1 MDKYNPMEESGA
13 DFLARTAPD
22 NFQPQ
27 TVRIKPRNEINNLN
41 DFQNRKAAQKQSYL
55 ANTPL
60 GSPRISQLP
69 SLEEYIEKYKLASKR
84 PLNPDPPEEGS
95 LDYLVEQQKETSPSA
110 PPSDKYGY
118 FEYGD
123 KRHENTGG
131 GWNVLQPGQAAQD
144 ANIERQYQEKLRNKK
159 PGNVTGKP
167 LLPSKL
173 FM

>member
-13 DFLARTAPD
+13 DFLARTAPSK
-22 NFQPQ
+22 FKPQ
-27 TVRIKPRNEINNLN
+27 TISID
-41 DFQNRKAAQKQSYL
+41 DFRRRQREQRMA
-55 ANTPL
+55 L
-60 GSPRISQLP
+60 GVPQIDPDR
-69 SLEEYIEKYKLASKR
+69 YKVASDR
-84 PLNPDPPEEGS
+84 PLNPDPPEV
-95 LDYLVEQQKETSPSA
+95 DYFTESNATQPSA

-144 ANIERQYQEKLRNKK
+144 ANIEREYQEKLRNKK